1 LHSTNEDRKLRVGVV
16 GLGNMGLPMAE
27 RLAAAG
33 FAVAGADPSPARRA
47 LLAGACGSAAELAA
61 ACDVLL
67 LSLPGAREVAAV
79 LDGAAGALRP
89 GMLVID
95 TSTVDPGSTRGLQA
109 ALAARG
115 IGFVDAP
122 VSGGAAGAV
131 AGQLLVMLGG
141 AEGDVARAEAVL
153 APLARKIVRCGGPGA
168 GNVVK
173 LLNNQL
179 AAAHLVLAGEALG
192 LADAAGVAPE
202 ALLEALNAG
211 SGRSAVTEVNLPR
224 WILSGTFD
232 SGFTMALMRKD
243 MKLAGGLAD
252 AAGRPG
258 GLSAAARD
266 AWARSADALDG
277 PADFNRMAEWTRAKP
292 R

>member
-1 LHSTNEDRKLRVGVV
+1 MGVV
-16 GLGNMGLPMAE
+16 GLGNMGLPMAAK
-27 RLAAAG
+27 LAVAG
-33 FAVAGADPSPARRA
+33 FDVAGADPSPARRA
-47 LLAGACGSAAELAA
+47 LFAGARESVAELAA

-67 LSLPGAREVAAV
+67 LSLPSSREVEAV
-79 LDGAAGALRP
+79 VGGIGEALRA

-95 TSTVDPGSTRGLQA
+95 TSTAEPASTRRVQA

-122 VSGGAAGAV
+122 VSGGAAGA
-131 AGQLLVMLGG
+131 ANSQLLVMLGG
-141 AEGDVARAEAVL
+141 AAADVVQAETVL

-168 GNVVK
+168 GNTVK

-179 AAAHLVLAGEALG
+179 CAAHLVLAGEALG
-192 LADAAGVAPE
+192 VADAAGVAPE

-224 WILSGTFD
+224 WVLSGAFD

-243 MKLAGGLAD
+243 MRLAGELAD

-266 AWARSADALDG
+266 VWARSAEALDG
-277 PADFNRMAEWTRAKP
+277 PEDFNRIAEWTRTKP

>member
-1 LHSTNEDRKLRVGVV
+1 MGVV
-16 GLGNMGLPMAE
+16 GLGNMGLPMAAT
-27 RLAAAG
+27 LSAAG
-33 FAVAGADPSPARRA
+33 FGVAGADPSPARRA
-47 LLAGACGSAAELAA
+47 LLAGARESAAELAA

-67 LSLPGAREVAAV
+67 LSLPSSREVEAV
-79 LDGAAGALRP
+79 LGDLGAALRA
-89 GMLVID
+89 GTLVID
-95 TSTVDPGSTRGLQA
+95 TSTADPASTRRLQA
-109 ALAARG
+109 GLAARG
-115 IGFVDAP
+115 VGFVDAP
-122 VSGGAAGAV
+122 VSGGAAGAA

-141 AEGDVARAEAVL
+141 AAADVVRAEAVL

-202 ALLEALNAG
+202 ALLDALNAG

-243 MKLAGGLAD
+243 VRLAGELAD

-258 GLSAAARD
+258 GLSAAAREI
-266 AWARSADALDG
+266 WARSAEALDG
-277 PADFNRMAEWTRAKP
+277 PADFNRMVEWTRAKP